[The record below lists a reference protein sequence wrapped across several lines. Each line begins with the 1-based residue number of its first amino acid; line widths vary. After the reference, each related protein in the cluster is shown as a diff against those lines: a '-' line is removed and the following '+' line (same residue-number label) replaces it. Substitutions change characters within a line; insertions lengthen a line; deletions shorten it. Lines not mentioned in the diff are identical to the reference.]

1 MDWTYQFVV
10 NRFLGLNQCEFLR
23 RNQANTLCGF
33 FLMSLLVFFGR
44 FQRRNVP
51 FYMYT
56 HDTRRL
62 VLVQVRMISAIPV
75 FIGSVFEKEFS

>member
-1 MDWTYQFVV
+1 MTESSEY
-10 NRFLGLNQCEFLR
+10 
-23 RNQANTLCGF
+23 
-33 FLMSLLVFFGR
+33 SLWILFNVAACFFGR